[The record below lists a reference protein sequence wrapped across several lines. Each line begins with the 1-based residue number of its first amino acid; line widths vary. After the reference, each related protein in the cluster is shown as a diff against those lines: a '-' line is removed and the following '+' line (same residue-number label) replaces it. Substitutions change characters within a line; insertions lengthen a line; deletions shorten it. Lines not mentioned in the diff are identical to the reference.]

1 MSEDKQRISY
11 RPQIEYTDDYQS
23 SGKTV
28 QQQDVSI
35 SSQTKYEPLDTQ
47 SIPSIGNSITYIDSV
62 MAMLPDNFQKA
73 LREVYDPVRDIYY
86 NTLIDKIVDP
96 NPQKPG
102 IEFKPGGGE
111 DKTPPSMQDKVYPIV
126 LYPLDFGNNK
136 NPEDDDESETK
147 EEIFPIILESA
158 QDEDDIEG
166 DDIRSPHPIVLNP
179 IAQES
184 EDNEDGDDEWGDDD
198 SDDGLWDEP
207 EIEVEYTEPDIKEAI
222 DKEFVYLMTKLVKHY
237 MDRLGDIIN
246 NYIFNALRYNLGQTE
261 ENKNF
266 ISNRLQINS
275 NDIMN
280 HSKHLFDS
288 SIKNE
293 DMATLK
299 TDFFKNIFNVK
310 ESATHIRSFY
320 LSHELRKRYTGIK
333 YSKGKSMANSMS
345 DIALKKT
352 NINYE
357 LQYRKTFENLFRYL
371 ESSLKVTDDIL
382 RIHSEGRLNKS
393 TIIKKG
399 GVR

>member
-11 RPQIEYTDDYQS
+11 RPQIDYTHDYES
-23 SGKTV
+23 SGKTI
-28 QQQDVSI
+28 QQEEVSI
-35 SSQTKYEPLDTQ
+35 SRNKKEPLDTQ
-47 SIPSIGNSITYIDSV
+47 SIPSIGDSITYIDSV
-62 MAMLPDNFQKA
+62 LAYLPSDLSRA
-73 LREVYDPVRDIYY
+73 LREVYEPVRDIYFDS
-86 NTLIDKIVDP
+86 LIDKIVDP

-111 DKTPPSMQDKVYPIV
+111 DKTPSNMQDKIYPIV
-126 LYPLDFGNNK
+126 LYPLDFGNSK
-136 NPEDDDESETK
+136 NPEDDNKSETK
-147 EEIFPIILESA
+147 EEIYPIILESA
-158 QDEDDIEG
+158 KNKDDSEG
-166 DDIRSPHPIVLNP
+166 DDIRAPHPIILNP
-179 IAQES
+179 IDK
-184 EDNEDGDDEWGDDD
+184 DNKDDGGGDDIWDDTG
-198 SDDGLWDEP
+198 DDGLWDEP
-207 EIEVEYTEPDIKEAI
+207 EIEVDYTEPDIGEAV
-222 DKEFVYLMTKLVKHY
+222 DKEFVYLMTKLTKHY
-237 MDRLGDIIN
+237 IDKLTDIIN
-246 NYIFNALRYNLGQTE
+246 NYIYNALRYNLGQSE
-261 ENKNF
+261 ENMKF

-293 DMATLK
+293 DMTTLK
-299 TDFFKNIFNVK
+299 TDFFKNIFNIK
-310 ESATHIRSFY
+310 ESRTHIRSFY
-320 LSHELRKRYTGIK
+320 LSHELRKRYTDIR

-371 ESSLKVTDDIL
+371 ESSLKVTEDIL
-382 RIHSEGRLNKS
+382 RLHSESRMNKS

>member
-35 SSQTKYEPLDTQ
+35 SSQPKYEPLDTQ
-47 SIPSIGNSITYIDSV
+47 SIPSIESNIAYIDSV
-62 MAMLPDNFQKA
+62 MGMLPSDFQKA

-102 IEFKPGGGE
+102 IEFKPGSDE
-111 DKTPPSMQDKVYPIV
+111 DKTPPSMQDKIYPIV
-126 LYPLDFGNNK
+126 LYPLDFGNGK
-136 NPEDDDESETK
+136 NPEDDDKSETK
-147 EEIFPIILESA
+147 EEIYPIILESA
-158 QDEDDIEG
+158 QDKNDTEG
-166 DDIRSPHPIVLNP
+166 DDIRSPHPIILNP
-179 IAQES
+179 IAQE
-184 EDNEDGDDEWGDDD
+184 DDRDDDGDDKWDDD

-207 EIEVEYTEPDIKEAI
+207 EIEVEYTEPDISEAV
-222 DKEFVYLMTKLVKHY
+222 DKEFIYLLTKLVKHY
-237 MDRLGDIIN
+237 MDRLTDITN
-246 NYIFNALRYNLGQTE
+246 NYIFNALRYNLGQSE
-261 ENKNF
+261 ENIKF

-293 DMATLK
+293 DMTTLK

-310 ESATHIRSFY
+310 ESMTHIRSFY
-320 LSHELRKRYTGIK
+320 LSHELRKRYTDIK
-333 YSKGKSMANSMS
+333 YSRGKSMANSMS
-345 DIALKKT
+345 DMSLKKT

-371 ESSLKVTDDIL
+371 ESSLKVTEDIL
-382 RIHSEGRLNKS
+382 RLHSESRMNKS